1 MDATLR
7 ILLVENNST
16 DQIAI
21 QRLFRSQKLEYELV
35 MADSLAQARDYLD
48 AAPYDLILL
57 DYNLGDGT
65 GLELLES
72 IVDTPVIFI
81 AGSSTEEVIIKVM
94 KAGAYDFLIKDLQ
107 MGYLS
112 LIPSTIEKVMKRKG
126 AEDRLNCYLAEL
138 ERSNEEL
145 KNFAF
150 VATHDLNEPLRKII
164 GFGKRLVDKTKDLD
178 SDAIIYAGKMQS
190 AAKRMQNM
198 IDDLLQYS
206 VASIQ
211 GEPFRLIDLNT
222 VVREVLEDLETSISE
237 VNGVIH
243 LEGLPIVEADPAQ
256 MRQLFQNLISNA
268 LKFHKKEQAPKIEL
282 IAKPVRK
289 DSLEINVKDNGIG
302 LGEEHKENIFQPF
315 FRLHGRSDFEGSG
328 IGLAICK
335 KIVTRHNGKIEVSC
349 SNENGSTFKVTL
361 PVKQSS

>member
-1 MDATLR
+1 
-7 ILLVENNST
+7 
-16 DQIAI
+16 
-21 QRLFRSQKLEYELV
+21 
-35 MADSLAQARDYLD
+35 
-48 AAPYDLILL
+48 
-57 DYNLGDGT
+57 
-65 GLELLES
+65 
-72 IVDTPVIFI
+72 
-81 AGSSTEEVIIKVM
+81 
-94 KAGAYDFLIKDLQ
+94 
-107 MGYLS
+107 
-112 LIPSTIEKVMKRKG
+112 
-126 AEDRLNCYLAEL
+126 
-138 ERSNEEL
+138 
-145 KNFAF
+145 
-150 VATHDLNEPLRKII
+150 
-164 GFGKRLVDKTKDLD
+164 VDKTKDLD

-302 LGEEHKENIFQPF
+302 LGEEH
-315 FRLHGRSDFEGSG
+315 
-328 IGLAICK
+328 
-335 KIVTRHNGKIEVSC
+335 
-349 SNENGSTFKVTL
+349 
-361 PVKQSS
+361 

>member
-1 MDATLR
+1 M
-7 ILLVENNST
+7 
-16 DQIAI
+16 
-21 QRLFRSQKLEYELV
+21 
-35 MADSLAQARDYLD
+35 
-48 AAPYDLILL
+48 
-57 DYNLGDGT
+57 
-65 GLELLES
+65 
-72 IVDTPVIFI
+72 
-81 AGSSTEEVIIKVM
+81 
-94 KAGAYDFLIKDLQ
+94 
-107 MGYLS
+107 
-112 LIPSTIEKVMKRKG
+112 
-126 AEDRLNCYLAEL
+126 
-138 ERSNEEL
+138 
-145 KNFAF
+145 
-150 VATHDLNEPLRKII
+150 
-164 GFGKRLVDKTKDLD
+164 DKTKDLD